1 MSDKQTIYVKR
12 HENQKGTKS
21 MKKLLMVIG
30 AAAVAVGANAATVTT
45 NGVTWTYTVNNAANK
60 TVTLGEGSVACIPT
74 DTTVDATNI
83 PWTFTKDGEK
93 YTVTALAGNAFAYC
107 TNMTGT
113 LTIPMAVTSW
123 GGNACFRRCKGLTRV
138 TSLGGY
144 MGNGVQG
151 MFRECTGLTGVLVIP
166 DEFAGAFGNY
176 FFDAC
181 TNLTG
186 IIVGSGTKQCNTCFA
201 SKKCTGSYANPDY
214 TVSKLK
220 GVWYKGRPDV
230 TSGTQDYTK
239 IVTGDQLREE
249 IALKVVLIGKNTQP
263 SGTSDM
269 MVNVSGC
276 KVFIPQNG
284 MWIPGTTYANANNEV
299 IWYGANTNLDLSVN
313 TDLMQI
319 TAIPKTA
326 DMLVKVLEAAP
337 IFKDVFGLEPR
348 ISVTNAIDLTGVTI
362 TPAMMSG
369 VTFDRLMFSAKTQA
383 QLNAILGA
391 FPTTTPISI
400 DPTGLTENMVI
411 PETYNNVH
419 VKTVPGVTIKRT
431 ARGFML
437 IVK

>member
-1 MSDKQTIYVKR
+1 MGNNKR
-12 HENQKGTKS
+12 RNKMS
-21 MKKLLMVIG
+21 MKKQTWKAAVS
-30 AAAVAVGANAATVTT
+30 AAAIAATVAIPMAVNADTVTT

-74 DTTVDATNI
+74 DATVDASNI
-83 PWTFTKDGEK
+83 PWTFMKDGEK
-93 YTVTALAGNAFAYC
+93 YTVTALASSAFAYC

-123 GGNACFRRCKGLTRV
+123 GNGSCFRRCRGLTRV
-138 TSLGGY
+138 TSFGGY
-144 MGNGVQG
+144 TGTGNIQG

-166 DEFAGAFGNY
+166 DEFEGGFGNY
-176 FFDAC
+176 SFDAC

-201 SKKCTGSYANPDY
+201 SKKCTGSYAISSY

-230 TSGTQDYTK
+230 TTGDQDYTK
-239 IVTGDQLREE
+239 IIPGDQLREE

-263 SGTSDM
+263 YGTGDM

-284 MWIPGTTYANANNEV
+284 KWIPGTTYANANNEV

-362 TPAMMSG
+362 TDEMLSS

-383 QLNAILGA
+383 QLNAILDA
-391 FPTTTPISI
+391 FPATTPISI

-411 PETYNNVH
+411 PDGYPNVY
-419 VKTVPGVTIKRT
+419 VKTVPGVTVRRKSS
-431 ARGFML
+431 GF
-437 IVK
+437 IISVE

>member
-1 MSDKQTIYVKR
+1 MRKHTWKAVVS
-12 HENQKGTKS
+12 
-21 MKKLLMVIG
+21 
-30 AAAVAVGANAATVTT
+30 AAAITASAAIPLAANADTIET

-74 DTTVDATNI
+74 DATVDASNI
-83 PWTFTKDGEK
+83 PWTFMKDGEK
-93 YTVTALAGNAFAYC
+93 YTVTALASSAFAYC
-107 TNMTGT
+107 ANMTGT
-113 LTIPMAVTSW
+113 LTIPTAVTSW
-123 GGNACFRRCKGLTRV
+123 GNGSCFRSCKGLTRV

-144 MGNGVQG
+144 KGTGNVQG

-166 DEFAGAFGNY
+166 DEFAGVFGNY
-176 FFDAC
+176 SFDAC

-201 SKKCTGSYANPDY
+201 SKKCTGSYAISSY

-230 TSGTQDYTK
+230 TTGTQDYTK
-239 IVTGDQLREE
+239 IITGDQLREE

-263 SGTSDM
+263 SGTVGDM

-337 IFKDVFGLEPR
+337 TFKDVFGLEPR

-362 TPAMMSG
+362 DSTAVSG
-369 VTFDRLMFSAKTQA
+369 VTFDRLMFTATTQA

-391 FPTTTPISI
+391 IPTTTPISI

-411 PETYNNVH
+411 PETYNNVY

-431 ARGFML
+431 TKGLMI

>member
-1 MSDKQTIYVKR
+1 MNKIKILTCGKLAALIVAASAAISMAVNADTI
-12 HENQKGTKS
+12 E
-21 MKKLLMVIG
+21 
-30 AAAVAVGANAATVTT
+30 T
-45 NGVTWTYTVNNAANK
+45 NGVTWTYSVNNATAK
-60 TVTLGEGSVACIPT
+60 TVTLGNGSTACIPT
-74 DTTVDATNI
+74 DATVDATNI
-83 PWTFTKDGEK
+83 PWTFMKDGER
-93 YTVTALAGNAFAYC
+93 YTVTALAASAFAYC

-123 GGNACFRRCKGLTRV
+123 GGSCFRTCKGLTRV

-144 MGNGVQG
+144 TGTGNVQG

-166 DEFAGAFGNY
+166 DEFSGGFGNY
-176 FFDAC
+176 SFDAC

-201 SKKCTGSYANPDY
+201 SKKCTGSYAISSY

-230 TSGTQDYTK
+230 TTGTQDYTK
-239 IVTGDQLREE
+239 IIPGDQLREE

-263 SGTSDM
+263 SGTAGDM

-284 MWIPGTTYANANNEV
+284 KWIPGTTYANANNEV

-431 ARGFML
+431 ARGLML

>member
-1 MSDKQTIYVKR
+1 MWK
-12 HENQKGTKS
+12 
-21 MKKLLMVIG
+21 
-30 AAAVAVGANAATVTT
+30 AAVSATAIAVGAAIPMTATADTVTT

-74 DTTVDATNI
+74 DATVDASNI
-83 PWTFTKDGEK
+83 PWTFMKDGEK
-93 YTVTALAGNAFAYC
+93 YTVTALAGKAFEYC

-113 LTIPMAVTSW
+113 LTIPTAVTSW
-123 GGNACFRRCKGLTRV
+123 GNGSCFRSCKGLTRV

-144 MGNGVQG
+144 KGIGNVQG
-151 MFRECTGLTGVLVIP
+151 MFRDCTGLTGVLVIP
-166 DEFAGAFGNY
+166 DEFAGGFGN
-176 FFDAC
+176 FSFDAC

-201 SKKCTGSYANPDY
+201 SKKCTGDYANLSY

-230 TSGTQDYTK
+230 TSGTQDYTN
-239 IVTGDQLREE
+239 IVPRDQLREE
-249 IALKVVLIGKNTQP
+249 IALKVVLLGKNTQP
-263 SGTSDM
+263 LTSGSLAGDM
-269 MVNVSGC
+269 LVNVSGC

-284 MWIPGTTYANANNEV
+284 KWIPGTTYANANNEV

-319 TAIPKTA
+319 TAMPKTA

-362 TPAMMSG
+362 TSEMASN
-369 VTFDRLMFSAKTQA
+369 VTFDRLMFSAKTQT
-383 QLNAILGA
+383 QLNAILAA
-391 FPTTTPISI
+391 FPATTPISI

-411 PETYNNVH
+411 PNDYTNVY
-419 VKTVPGVTIKRT
+419 VKTVPGVTIRRT
-431 ARGFML
+431 AGFML
-437 IVK
+437 IFK

>member
-1 MSDKQTIYVKR
+1 MNTTTI
-12 HENQKGTKS
+12 KS
-21 MKKLLMVIG
+21 TCGKF
-30 AAAVAVGANAATVTT
+30 AALAMTVAASAAFTMTAKADTVTT

-93 YTVTALAGNAFAYC
+93 YTVTALASSAFAYC

-113 LTIPMAVTSW
+113 LTIPTAVTSW
-123 GGNACFRRCKGLTRV
+123 GNGSCFRSCKGLTRV

-144 MGNGVQG
+144 KGTGNVQG

-166 DEFAGAFGNY
+166 DEFAGVFGNY
-176 FFDAC
+176 SFDAC

-201 SKKCTGSYANPDY
+201 SKKCTGNYAISSYK
-214 TVSKLK
+214 VSKLK

-230 TSGTQDYTK
+230 TTGTQDYTK
-239 IVTGDQLREE
+239 IITGDQLREE

-263 SGTSDM
+263 SGTDDM

-284 MWIPGTTYANANNEV
+284 KWSPGTTYANANNEV

-313 TDLMQI
+313 TDLMKI

-362 TPAMMSG
+362 TDEMLSS
-369 VTFDRLMFSAKTQA
+369 VTFDRLMFTAKTQA
-383 QLNAILGA
+383 QLNAILAA
-391 FPTTTPISI
+391 FPATTPISI

-431 ARGFML
+431 ADGFM
-437 IVK
+437 IIFK